1 MIKKTLFSI
10 LLLITSKLN
19 AAFFEQH
26 ADGWHWYQ
34 DPIPTYALK
43 SKEKLYSASPTELI
57 KAYQQELE
65 KRLHKAWVYPSYKNL
80 QAYQNMQQDLM
91 QRSQNF
97 SQTWMQVVYQNPQ
110 LDHTLRSPVNQKSR
124 HIYLDQEKQTIKE
137 MISRLK
143 DQYGLF
149 FFFDSGCKYCYQFAP
164 IVQQFAKNYGW
175 KVIGVSVDGKSI
187 PGFTEFVRDNGLA
200 AKWHVTVL
208 PSLFAVNPTTGD
220 RLPVA
225 HGLTSLDEIEVR
237 IMVLFKNI
245 IGIK

>member
-1 MIKKTLFSI
+1 MTKKTLFSI

-34 DPIPTYALK
+34 DPIPTEELK
-43 SKEKLYSASPTELI
+43 SNQNLASGSPTELI

-149 FFFDSGCKYCYQFAP
+149 FFFDSSCEYCYQFAP

-175 KVIGVSVDGKSI
+175 KVIGVSVDGKPIS
-187 PGFTEFVRDNGLA
+187 GFTEFVRDNGLA
-200 AKWHVTVL
+200 SKWNVRVL

-220 RLPVA
+220 LLPVA
-225 HGLTSLDEIEVR
+225 HGLTSLDEMEVR